1 MILFGCMG
9 ATTGLGMVGVS
20 NVLLSVVFPETKEG
34 LNEEED
40 SWDLSISDALACRL
54 ASGVVSFSGL
64 GTDIR
69 ASLITGLSG
78 VMVEGEVVERDADGS
93 FGWAVCGDLG
103 RTEVG
108 GYEGGPRGA
117 ILV

>member
-1 MILFGCMG
+1 M
-9 ATTGLGMVGVS
+9 
-20 NVLLSVVFPETKEG
+20 LLSVVLPEAKEG
-34 LNEEED
+34 LNEEEE

-54 ASGVVSFSGL
+54 ACGVISFSGL

-69 ASLITGLSG
+69 VSFITGLSG
-78 VMVEGEVVERDADGS
+78 VMVEGEVAERATGGS
-93 FGWAVCGDLG
+93 IGWEACGDLG